1 MPSLFDVFAQAQN
14 GAGMQALAQ
23 QYGLSMQQTQAAVQA
38 LLPAFS
44 QGLQRNT
51 ADPYGMGAFMTA
63 MASGQHAKYFEDA
76 TRAFSPQ
83 GINEGNGILG
93 HLFGSKDLSRAVA
106 SQAAQ
111 ATGLSQ
117 QVLQQMLPAM
127 ASMMMGGLFKQT
139 NNQLSGGQMQAA
151 GGFGGG
157 GNPLG
162 EIIEEMMRQS
172 GLAPAPQTRQAP
184 QPAPNPYGENP
195 LGKVL
200 QDMFGGGA
208 AQPQPQSQPQQA
220 PNPYGENPLGKV
232 LQDMFG
238 GGAAQQPQSRP
249 QQTQPQQTQSPYGDN
264 PLGKIFEEM
273 LRQGGGGFGLPGG
286 QPAPQPQQRQ
296 PQQSAPQQPQTNPS
310 GRPRNPFDD
319 IFGKMFETG
328 AQQRDEYEKNV
339 GTIFDQFKRDMDRR

>member
-1 MPSLFDVFAQAQN
+1 MPSLFDIFAQAQN

-23 QYGLSMQQTQAAVQA
+23 QFGLSMQQTQAAVEA

-51 ADPYGMGAFMTA
+51 ADPYGLGAFMTA

-93 HLFGSKDLSRAVA
+93 HLFGSKELSRAVA
-106 SQAAQ
+106 AQAAQ

-139 NNQLSGGQMQAA
+139 TNQMQAA

-162 EIIEEMMRQS
+162 EIIEQMMRQAGGS
-172 GLAPAPQTRQAP
+172 AQQPQQ
-184 QPAPNPYGENP
+184 APNPYGDNP

-208 AQPQPQSQPQQA
+208 QQPQSQPQQA
-220 PNPYGENPLGKV
+220 PNPYGDNPLGKV

-238 GGAAQQPQSRP
+238 GAQQPQGR
-249 QQTQPQQTQSPYGDN
+249 TQPQQTQSPFGDN
-264 PLGKIFEEM
+264 PLGKMFEEM
-273 LRQGGGGFGLPGG
+273 LRQSGGGGFG
-286 QPAPQPQQRQ
+286 QPVPQQQAPQQRE
-296 PQQSAPQQPQTNPS
+296 APQPQTNPS

-319 IFGKMFETG
+319 LFGKMFETG
-328 AQQRDEYEKNV
+328 ARQRDEYQKGMES
-339 GTIFDQFKRDMDRR
+339 IFDQFKRGMDRG

>member
-1 MPSLFDVFAQAQN
+1 MPSLLDIFTQAQN

-51 ADPYGMGAFMTA
+51 ADPYGLGAFMTA

-76 TRAFSPQ
+76 ARAFSPQ
-83 GINEGNGILG
+83 GIDEGNGILG

-106 SQAAQ
+106 AQAAQ

-127 ASMMMGGLFKQT
+127 ASMMMGGLFNQT
-139 NNQLSGGQMQAA
+139 NNQLGGGQMQAA
-151 GGFGGG
+151 GGFGGS

-162 EIIEEMMRQS
+162 EIIGEMMRQG
-172 GLAPAPQTRQAP
+172 GLAPAPQTRPAP
-184 QPAPNPYGENP
+184 QSAPNPYGENP

-208 AQPQPQSQPQQA
+208 AQPQSQPQQA

-238 GGAAQQPQSRP
+238 GGAQQQPR
-249 QQTQPQQTQSPYGDN
+249 QTQPQQTQSPYGDN

>member
-1 MPSLFDVFAQAQN
+1 MASLFDIFAQAQN
-14 GAGMQALAQ
+14 GAGMRALAQ

-51 ADPYGMGAFMTA
+51 ADPYGLGAFMTA

-83 GINEGNGILG
+83 GIDEGNGILG

-127 ASMMMGGLFKQT
+127 AAMMMGGLFKQT
-139 NNQLSGGQMQAA
+139 NNQMQAA

-172 GLAPAPQTRQAP
+172 GVAPAPQTRQAP
-184 QPAPNPYGENP
+184 QPIPNPYGENP

-208 AQPQPQSQPQQA
+208 SPSQPQSQPRQS

-238 GGAAQQPQSRP
+238 GGTPQ
-249 QQTQPQQTQSPYGDN
+249 QPQQTQSPYGDN

-286 QPAPQPQQRQ
+286 QPAPPQRQ

>member
-1 MPSLFDVFAQAQN
+1 MPSLFDIFAQAQN

-23 QYGLSMQQTQAAVQA
+23 QFGLSMQQTQAAVEA

-51 ADPYGMGAFMTA
+51 ADPYGLGAFMTA

-93 HLFGSKDLSRAVA
+93 HLFGSKELSRAVA
-106 SQAAQ
+106 AQAAQ

-139 NNQLSGGQMQAA
+139 TNQMQAA

-162 EIIEEMMRQS
+162 EIIEQMMRQAGGS
-172 GLAPAPQTRQAP
+172 AQQPQQ
-184 QPAPNPYGENP
+184 APNPYGDNP

-200 QDMFGGGA
+200 QDMFGG
-208 AQPQPQSQPQQA
+208 
-220 PNPYGENPLGKV
+220 
-232 LQDMFG
+232 
-238 GGAAQQPQSRP
+238 AQQPQGR
-249 QQTQPQQTQSPYGDN
+249 TQPQQTQSPFGDN
-264 PLGKIFEEM
+264 PLGKMFEEM
-273 LRQGGGGFGLPGG
+273 LRQSGGGGFG
-286 QPAPQPQQRQ
+286 QPVPQQQAPQQRE
-296 PQQSAPQQPQTNPS
+296 APQPQTNPS

-319 IFGKMFETG
+319 LFGKMFETG
-328 AQQRDEYEKNV
+328 ARQRDEYQKGMES
-339 GTIFDQFKRDMDRR
+339 IFDQFKRGMDRR